1 MLAYDDGAHKISV
14 SGSSAAQQTDQG
26 TVFP

>member
-1 MLAYDDGAHKISV
+1 MLTHDDGAHKISV